1 MWGTLNACCA
11 RILAIM
17 MKSSIFERISDRSP
31 GARENWEQ
39 LLSREKW
46 NRDQLLSREKWS
58 RENSEQ
64 GKVRSSGEL
73 AIAHLEN
80 WENWE

>member
-46 NRDQLLSREKWS
+46 S